1 MTVVVVCHGEVM
13 SCRWHWSGEAGCD
26 GDCWFVA
33 HGCRAA
39 PWSMVV
45 LSELLVEL
53 SSCVGK
59 SYDVDKEVAQV
70 AMSNVWIAIL

>member
-1 MTVVVVCHGEVM
+1 M
-13 SCRWHWSGEAGCD
+13 
-26 GDCWFVA
+26 
-33 HGCRAA
+33 
-39 PWSMVV
+39 
-45 LSELLVEL
+45 LVEL